1 MKNTIIVV
9 MGLLLMTSFSYGQ
22 ESDVLEKLSTI
33 SDQYGNNFQRPEVD
47 DKLTLIFIEGTNTV
61 LPEIYAKFKGKQLVK
76 NVLVIGGWK
85 DVMPGMPS
93 ESKLKHMAEGFRSRE
108 GLGNDSYPILFDLNS
123 EIFRMLK
130 LKKYSVVTVF
140 QNEQKVDIKDFGSD
154 RIEFLKAIRG
164 YFN

>member
-1 MKNTIIVV
+1 MKNTITVV
-9 MGLLLMTSFSYGQ
+9 LGLLLMTSFSYGQ
-22 ESDVLEKLSTI
+22 ESDVLDKLSTI
-33 SDQYGNNFQRPEVD
+33 SDQYGNNFHRSEVG
-47 DKLTLIFIEGTNTV
+47 DKVTLIFIEGTNTV

-76 NVLVIGGWK
+76 NVRVIGGWK
-85 DVMPGMPS
+85 DVMPGVPS
-93 ESKLKHMAEGFRSRE
+93 ETKLKHMTEGFRSSE

-140 QNEQKVDIKDFGSD
+140 QNEQKVDIEDFGSD
-154 RIEFLKAIRG
+154 RIEFLKGIRG